1 MSVRIRVAT
10 AADIE
15 AWSAMRAEL
24 WPEADPGDL
33 RAEALAWDATAG
45 VALLAGTVVVG
56 IEKIMTRAE
65 LARSRHQL
73 AQLDER
79 LLRDIGVDR
88 ATARFE
94 ATKPLDDR
102 SNLIYARRHES

>member
-1 MSVRIRVAT
+1 MSIVSTARVSHA
-10 AADIE
+10 
-15 AWSAMRAEL
+15 SPPSFSFGRA
-24 WPEADPGDL
+24 
-33 RAEALAWDATAG
+33 

-56 IEKIMTRAE
+56 IEKIMTRSE

-79 LLRDIGVDR
+79 LLRDIGIDR

-94 ATKPLDDR
+94 AGK
-102 SNLIYARRHES
+102 SFWS

>member
-1 MSVRIRVAT
+1 MSIVSNVRVVR
-10 AADIE
+10 AD
-15 AWSAMRAEL
+15 APSFSFGRAMS
-24 WPEADPGDL
+24 
-33 RAEALAWDATAG
+33 
-45 VALLAGTVVVG
+45 LLAGTVVVG
-56 IEKIMTRAE
+56 IEKVMTRAE

-94 ATKPLDDR
+94 ADKPFW
-102 SNLIYARRHES
+102 S

>member
-1 MSVRIRVAT
+1 MSIVSNVRVSR
-10 AADIE
+10 AD
-15 AWSAMRAEL
+15 APSFSFGRA
-24 WPEADPGDL
+24 
-33 RAEALAWDATAG
+33 

-65 LARSRHQL
+65 LARSRNQL

-79 LLRDIGVDR
+79 LLRDIGIDR

-94 ATKPLDDR
+94 ATKPFW
-102 SNLIYARRHES
+102 S

>member
-1 MSVRIRVAT
+1 MSIVSNVRVAR
-10 AADIE
+10 ADVP
-15 AWSAMRAEL
+15 SFSFGRA
-24 WPEADPGDL
+24 
-33 RAEALAWDATAG
+33 

-94 ATKPLDDR
+94 ATKPFW
-102 SNLIYARRHES
+102 S

>member
-1 MSVRIRVAT
+1 MSIVSNVRVAR
-10 AADIE
+10 ADVP
-15 AWSAMRAEL
+15 SFSFGRA
-24 WPEADPGDL
+24 
-33 RAEALAWDATAG
+33 

-79 LLRDIGVDR
+79 MLRDIGVDR

-94 ATKPLDDR
+94 ATKPFW
-102 SNLIYARRHES
+102 S